1 MEAWMIQAII
11 SIGQVIVTIGALLA
25 ILRWNGYCR
34 VSNRE
39 LARQRAICDKRFKQM
54 AIDNRIIKA
63 TLKRIEKHIKEIESR
78 IYRIE
83 GGTK

>member
-1 MEAWMIQAII
+1 
-11 SIGQVIVTIGALLA
+11 
-25 ILRWNGYCR
+25 
-34 VSNRE
+34 
-39 LARQRAICDKRFKQM
+39 M